1 MGSREKAKRFL
12 EASET
17 PQIYSSIIEFAL
29 TFYQAKAEKE
39 GNKSF
44 AEELKRTRESYMED
58 FSSALEITEE
68 VYCEEFDDEELND
81 LTVIH
86 TTPAS
91 RKLREHMPGI
101 MKKILEKYSLQ
112 PS

>member
-1 MGSREKAKRFL
+1 MGSRENAKSFL

-17 PQIYSSIIEFAL
+17 PHIYSSIIEFAL
-29 TFYQAKAEKE
+29 TFFMTKAEKE
-39 GNKSF
+39 GNKQF
-44 AEELKRTRESYMED
+44 AEELKRTMESYETD
-58 FSSALEITEE
+58 FANALDITEE
-68 VYCEEFDDEELND
+68 VYCEVFDDEELNE

-91 RKLREHMPGI
+91 RKLREHTPEI

-112 PS
+112 SS